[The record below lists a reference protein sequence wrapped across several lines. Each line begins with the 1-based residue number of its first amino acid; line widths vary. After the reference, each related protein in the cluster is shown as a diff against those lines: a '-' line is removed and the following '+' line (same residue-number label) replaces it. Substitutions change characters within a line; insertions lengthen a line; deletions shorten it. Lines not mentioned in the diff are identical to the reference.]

1 VAKYDNLN
9 DNAAQIR
16 DLFRRIHN
24 LETSSPLNNSAIG
37 RGGIEVYDQG
47 TLNIS
52 DGHLIV
58 NGTATFTGTF
68 TQSGPTSFTGTFTQS
83 GPSTFSG
90 TTNLNGPTNISGV
103 TSITGNV
110 TTTGAFKN
118 NGPTELNGSTK
129 TTGTLSVD
137 GATTLNNTLT
147 VASGKKI
154 TLGGLT
160 LENQSATSGQVQF
173 PGGGISASAA
183 LGMLITHGTVE
194 IAGTTVKI
202 SSLPTTSQAPNLYAD
217 SSGRLYRSNAL

>member
-1 VAKYDNLN
+1 MGKFDNLN
-9 DNAAQIR
+9 DSQLPDI
-16 DLFRRIHN
+16 LRRIRI
-24 LETSSPLNNSAIG
+24 LETASPMNNSAIG

-90 TTNLNGPTNISGV
+90 TTNLNGPANISGV

-110 TTTGAFKN
+110 TTTGTFKN

-147 VASGKKI
+147 VASGKKVVI
-154 TLGGLT
+154 GGLS
-160 LENQSATSGQVQF
+160 LENTGTGGGQVNF
-173 PGGGISASAA
+173 PGGSITASSTF
-183 LGMLITHGTVE
+183 GMLINHDTVE
-194 IAGTTVKI
+194 IAGNTVKI
-202 SSLPTTSQAPNLYAD
+202 STLPTTTQPANIYAD
-217 SSGRLYRSNAL
+217 TNGRLYRSTAV